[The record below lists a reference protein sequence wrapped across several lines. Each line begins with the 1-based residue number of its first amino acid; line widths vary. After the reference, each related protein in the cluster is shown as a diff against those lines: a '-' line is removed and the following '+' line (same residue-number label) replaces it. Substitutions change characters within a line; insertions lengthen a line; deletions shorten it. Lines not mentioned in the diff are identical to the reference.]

1 MLDSAIAQAGAGPD
15 AGSANLENAVA
26 PPSDAYRKK
35 AGEAAE
41 AFEALFIREMLSQM
55 RKTTREIAGDDSVFA
70 DAVHGDMMDFA
81 DKAVAEQ
88 VARSRV
94 FGIANAILAQLL
106 PAEPAPAAFKENA
119 PPVASLSQGEGL
131 SAFAA
136 PLPLNRNPSR
146 P

>member
-1 MLDSAIAQAGAGPD
+1 MIDPAIAQAGAG
-15 AGSANLENAVA
+15 AGSANPDKAVA

-55 RKTTREIAGDDSVFA
+55 RKVTREIAGDDSVFA
-70 DAVHGDMMDFA
+70 STIHGDMMDFA

-106 PAEPAPAAFKENA
+106 PAEPAPPAAFKENA